1 MAAGK
6 LELKTRIRSIES
18 TKKITKAMQLVAA
31 SKLKKQRTLM
41 DDNKVYAYY
50 MKDTMEKILS
60 SINGKHIYTSK
71 NEGTPYTIVITSDMG
86 LCGGYNTNIY
96 RLLKNIDGEFAIIGS
111 RGNSWCKTNQKHV
124 VQSLINMED
133 DTAYDQLARLIND
146 VLNKYEQHQISEIR
160 VLYTQFVNAVTF
172 EPKLETLL
180 PLQQSEKKDK
190 AIKETIYEPSQEEML
205 KTLVPM
211 YLRSVMYSYYLESK
225 TSEQANRRMAME
237 TATDNAEELVEVL
250 ELAFNKARQ
259 AAITQEITEIVGGVN
274 AMEGGS

>member
-41 DDNKVYAYY
+41 EENKTYAFY

-60 SINGKHIYTSK
+60 SVNRNHIYTTK
-71 NEGTPYTIVITSDMG
+71 NEGIPFTIVITSDMG
-86 LCGGYNTNIY
+86 LCGGYNANVY
-96 RLLKNIDGEFAIIGS
+96 RFLKNLEGEFAIIGS
-111 RGNSWCKTNQKHV
+111 RGNSWCKTNQKQV
-124 VQSLINMED
+124 TQSLINIED
-133 DTAYDQLARLIND
+133 DIAYDQLARLIHD
-146 VLNKYEQHQISEIR
+146 VFNRYEQHQISEIR

-172 EPKLETLL
+172 EPRLETLL
-180 PLQQSEKKDK
+180 PLQTFDKKYT

-205 KTLVPM
+205 KVLVPM
-211 YLRSVMYSYYLESK
+211 YLRSIMYSYYLESK
-225 TSEQANRRMAME
+225 TSEQASRRMAME

-250 ELAFNKARQ
+250 ELSFNKARQ